1 MQFHLS
7 FYNTIFV
14 LLGYCKGEAMSR
26 GRNLALFYAIKTAP
40 LDLESKDAVETH
52 SMVEGSD
59 SIQIT

>member
-1 MQFHLS
+1 MISHPS
-7 FYNTIFV
+7 SYNTIFV

-26 GRNLALFYAIKTAP
+26 GGHLALFYAIKTAP